1 MAQPG
6 LGRAIWFGILGF
18 MLGALFVT
26 LIRTLQQLTPLWDSG
41 VGIIIGFLFSV
52 FFFTWGIGA
61 FNLRLSAHGEG
72 PEIEKIHHDLEQK
85 ARAPGFLLR
94 RAVWQLGGLLLLF
107 LLAIFAFA
115 AFPGGLA
122 LTTTITPGASTT
134 MIGYIPVIIGGQT
147 LQVSTLVVFILFI
160 GFVLL
165 SLAAIGGLLGTL
177 VFRYDRSYRQSVAQA
192 KAAAAALGAGAPA
205 GLLAAPDPV
214 AAAAV
219 AAPAGKP
226 MVIALPKWLR
236 YLLVFGSLAY
246 FANFPLMAL
255 TNAQVPLA
263 AVWPM
268 LWLLFLASGVVL
280 FLEIVPAAARPIDA
294 VVKFALTALAA
305 HVVIGLAASWF
316 ATQTG
321 MVIDP
326 FFAAV
331 IAIIGQ
337 VMALAAPAAVLRRD
351 ARMGV
356 LSRYSITFA
365 VLYAV
370 FFYAAIGLIIPQEPA
385 KTVLSVAN
393 ALLFVAVIWR
403 LSWLLGLL
411 GQGAALLARL
421 LRWLPKCLFQRG

>member
-26 LIRTLQQLTPLWDSG
+26 LIRTLQQLNPLWDSG

-61 FNLRLSAHGEG
+61 FNLKLSAHGEG
-72 PEIEKIHHDLEQK
+72 PEIEKIHHDLEKK
-85 ARAPGFLLR
+85 ASEPGFVLSS
-94 RAVWQLGGLLLLF
+94 AVWQLGGLLLLV
-107 LLAIFAFA
+107 LLAIFTFA

-134 MIGYIPVIIGGQT
+134 MIGYIPVTIAGQT

-160 GFVLL
+160 AFVLL
-165 SLAAIGGLLGTL
+165 SLTAIGGGLAML
-177 VFRYDRSYRQSVAQA
+177 VFRYDRSYRQSVAEA
-192 KAAAAALGAGAPA
+192 KAAAALGAGAPA
-205 GLLAAPDPV
+205 GLLSAPESAPAVSAV
-214 AAAAV
+214 AAA
-219 AAPAGKP
+219 KP
-226 MVIALPKWLR
+226 VVIALPKWLR
-236 YLLVFGSLAY
+236 YLLVFGSLLY
-246 FANFPLMAL
+246 FANFPPMAL

-294 VVKFALTALAA
+294 VVKYVLAALAA

-337 VMALAAPAAVLRRD
+337 VLALAAPAAVLRRD

-356 LSRYSITFA
+356 LARYSITFA

-421 LRWLPKCLFQRG
+421 LRWLPKFLFQRG